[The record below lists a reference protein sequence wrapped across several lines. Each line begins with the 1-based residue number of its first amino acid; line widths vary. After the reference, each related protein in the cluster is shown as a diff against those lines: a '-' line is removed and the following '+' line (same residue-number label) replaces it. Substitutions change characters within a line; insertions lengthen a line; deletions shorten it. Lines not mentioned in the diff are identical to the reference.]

1 MGVFSFTIL
10 NIHDFVNVAR
20 PTGNSY
26 TGGLAAL
33 KRNEGSSETFVYS
46 HVLTCKS
53 VLHTADRLKY
63 HSLMLLLC
71 LPSSSIFTD
80 PLVCLYL
87 PHLITVIILI
97 SCF

>member
-1 MGVFSFTIL
+1 MGVSSFTNL

-26 TGGLAAL
+26 TRGLAAL
-33 KRNEGSSETFVYS
+33 KHNEGSSETSVYN

-53 VLHTADRLKY
+53 VLHAAGILKY
-63 HSLMLLLC
+63 HSLMLLLR

-80 PLVCLYL
+80 PLV
-87 PHLITVIILI
+87 
-97 SCF
+97 